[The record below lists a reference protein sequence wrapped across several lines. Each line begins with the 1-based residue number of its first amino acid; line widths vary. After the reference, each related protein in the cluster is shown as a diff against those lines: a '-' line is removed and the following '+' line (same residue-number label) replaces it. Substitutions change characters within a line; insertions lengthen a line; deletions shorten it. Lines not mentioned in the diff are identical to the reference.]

1 MYLIKL
7 KIKTHDLYGYFL
19 IATIHQQYLHIYH
32 YFHIDRLNNWSDL
45 LLFGKIPVRFVILF
59 SKEAYVYTID

>member
-1 MYLIKL
+1 M
-7 KIKTHDLYGYFL
+7 
-19 IATIHQQYLHIYH
+19 IATIYKQYLHIYH

-45 LLFGKIPVRFVILF
+45 LLFGKILVRFVILF